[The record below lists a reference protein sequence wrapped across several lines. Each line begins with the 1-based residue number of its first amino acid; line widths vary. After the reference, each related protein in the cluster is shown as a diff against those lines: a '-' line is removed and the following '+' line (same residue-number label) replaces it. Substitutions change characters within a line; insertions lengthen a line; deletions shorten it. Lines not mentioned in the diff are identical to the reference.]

1 MPGVMPL
8 VFAGCYQVFVYL
20 LMFCLP
26 KPGTYLPKVI
36 EEPEIDASASTV
48 TEYVKKDVPVLDK
61 KEINWGI
68 ITEYSN
74 AHKAPLYSE
83 SFHMMSFKPI
93 YMDKH
98 LSIQRPGMMTNL

>member
-1 MPGVMPL
+1 
-8 VFAGCYQVFVYL
+8 
-20 LMFCLP
+20 MFCLP

-36 EEPEIDASASTV
+36 EQETDAS
-48 TEYVKKDVPVLDK
+48 TEVAKHEAPVLDK

-68 ITEYSN
+68 VTEYSN

-93 YMDKH
+93 FMDKH